1 MSARGRLGVR
11 GAAATAPW
19 LVAPWLKMWGGPTA
33 AGAKT
38 PEQLNEVNVLVLGD
52 WQRLAREL
60 PPETPVIFRYDGKK
74 PMETEEYCDGLRVYP
89 SKLWDGYNGW
99 QPCILVELGECF

>member
-1 MSARGRLGVR
+1 M
-11 GAAATAPW
+11 AATAPW
-19 LVAPWLKMWGGPTA
+19 LAALLVNKCARHTA

-38 PEQLNEVNVLVLGD
+38 PEQSNEVNNLVLGD

-60 PPETPVIFRYDGKK
+60 PSETPVIFRYDGKK

-89 SKLWDGYNGW
+89 SKMWDGYNGW
-99 QPCILVELGECF
+99 QPCIQVELGECF